1 MTRLCALLALV
12 AAIPLS
18 AQEATGRDNPAPA
31 PETPKPVVYI
41 PLTAQ
46 ERWDDYVQR
55 SFSLG
60 AIAGRGARVGVTNLW
75 SNNPPEWGRGAEGY
89 GKRFASD
96 FSRAWM
102 RRGMESAGAAA
113 LGQDPRYIRCPCT
126 NKLKRVGHAISQAV
140 LTYDNDGNRVF
151 GTARV
156 GSRYAAAM
164 IETTWFPD
172 RYSWKDGFREGS
184 QSFVSVGLFNVVR
197 EFWPDIK
204 RKIKR
209 DKKD

>member
-1 MTRLCALLALV
+1 MPDQA
-12 AAIPLS
+12 
-18 AQEATGRDNPAPA
+18 APA
-31 PETPKPVVYI
+31 PETRPVYI

-46 ERWDDYVQR
+46 ERWDDYVKR

-60 AIAGRGARVGVTNLW
+60 AVTGRGARIGVTNLW

-102 RRGMESAGAAA
+102 RRGMESAGAYA
-113 LGQDPRYIRCPCT
+113 LGQDPRYIRCPC
-126 NKLKRVGHAISQAV
+126 NNAFKRVGHAMSQAV

-184 QSFVSVGLFNVVR
+184 QSFIGVGLFNVVR
-197 EFWPDIK
+197 EFWPDIRGK
-204 RKIKR
+204 FGR
-209 DKKD
+209 KKD

>member
-1 MTRLCALLALV
+1 MA
-12 AAIPLS
+12 
-18 AQEATGRDNPAPA
+18 A
-31 PETPKPVVYI
+31 PERPPIYI

-46 ERWDDYVQR
+46 ERWDDFVKR
-55 SFSLG
+55 SFSPG
-60 AIAGRGARVGVTNLW
+60 ALASRGARVGVTNLW
-75 SNNPPEWGRGAEGY
+75 SNNPPEWEGAEGY

-102 RRGMESAGAAA
+102 RRGMESAGAYA
-113 LGQDPRYIRCPCT
+113 LGQDPRYVRCPCEGAW
-126 NKLKRVGHAISQAV
+126 KRVAHAMSQSV

-156 GSRYAAAM
+156 GSRYAAAI

-172 RYSWKDGFREGS
+172 RFSWKDGFREGS
-184 QSFVSVGLFNVVR
+184 QSFVSVGVFNVLR
-197 EFWPDIK
+197 EFWPEIK

-209 DKKD
+209 R

>member
-1 MTRLCALLALV
+1 MTRILAALLL
-12 AAIPLS
+12 AAAAPLA
-18 AQEATGRDNPAPA
+18 AQESPVPDQPAPA
-31 PETPKPVVYI
+31 PEAPPVYI

-46 ERWDDYVQR
+46 ERWDDYVKR

-60 AIAGRGARVGVTNLW
+60 AVTGRGARIGITNLW
-75 SNNPPEWGRGAEGY
+75 SNNPPEWGSGVEGY
-89 GKRFASD
+89 GKRFVSD

-102 RRGMESAGAAA
+102 RRGMESAGAYA
-113 LGQDPRYIRCPCT
+113 LGQDPRYIRCPCK
-126 NKLKRVGHAISQAV
+126 NVFKRVGHAMSQAV

-184 QSFVSVGLFNVVR
+184 QSFIGVGLFNVVR
-197 EFWPDIK
+197 EFWPDIRGK
-204 RKIKR
+204 LRR
-209 DKKD
+209 KKD